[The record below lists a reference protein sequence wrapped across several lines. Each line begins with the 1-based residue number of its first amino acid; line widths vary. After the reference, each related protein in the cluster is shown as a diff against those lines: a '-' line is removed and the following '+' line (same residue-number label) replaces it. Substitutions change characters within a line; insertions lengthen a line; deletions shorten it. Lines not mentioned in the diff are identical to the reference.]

1 MIQPHLGFYRT
12 SGINFSSKVD
22 ALLYSQTQN
31 NSKVSWHF
39 NDRVFDHFDWTI
51 EPNES
56 LDELY
61 DQRSRQLREK
71 YDYIILSFSGGAD
84 TNNILESF
92 YRQGLV
98 IDEVVTNHMT
108 RATSNITVL
117 DPRVKDSWNFGAE
130 HQLQAVPRLQ
140 WIKDNM
146 PQTKITELD
155 VSDSVI
161 NGIIHGYQDAEWVQ
175 RHNDH
180 LSVGQLF
187 RYNYWHFSEL
197 RKRFDSHQR
206 VAIIVGADKP
216 RCSIDEDNNFWLSFV
231 DTVANITTIND
242 FNKDNDNITTELFYW
257 AGESASMICKQAH
270 VIRHWLVANPQYQS
284 AWQGV
289 NFNKM
294 RLIQER
300 IMRPLLYT
308 TWNDSWY
315 QADKST
321 QWWHTEF
328 DTWFHRQDELKQQRQ
343 QWQHGIDYL
352 AKQLPQ
358 WIRLNPQGQP
368 DSFVPFTKRYLV
380 GKIENKILLS

>member
-1 MIQPHLGFYRT
+1 MIQPHLGFYKT
-12 SGINFSSKVD
+12 AGVYFSSKVD
-22 ALLYSQTQN
+22 ALLYSKTQN
-31 NSKVSWHF
+31 NSPVVWHF
-39 NDRVFDHFDWTI
+39 NDLIFDRYDWTV
-51 EPNES
+51 EPTES

-61 DQRSRQLREK
+61 DRRVRQLREK

-92 YRQGLV
+92 YRQGLRL
-98 IDEVVTNHMT
+98 DEVVTNHMT

-117 DPRVKDSWNFGAE
+117 DPHIKNSWNFAAE

-146 PQTKITELD
+146 PQTKITEID

-161 NGIIHGYQDAEWVQ
+161 SGIISGYQDAEWVQ
-175 RHNDH
+175 RRNDH
-180 LSVGQLF
+180 LSIGQLF

-197 RKRFDSHQR
+197 RRQFDQHQR

-216 RCSIDEDNNFWLSFV
+216 RCSIDDDNNFWLSFV

-242 FNKDNDNITTELFYW
+242 FNQDNDNITTELFYW
-257 AGESASMICKQAH
+257 SADSADMICKQAH
-270 VIRHWLVANPQYQS
+270 VIRRWLIANPQFQS

-289 NFNKM
+289 NFTKM
-294 RLIQER
+294 RLVQER
-300 IMRPLLYT
+300 LMRPLLYT

-328 DTWFHRQDELKQQRQ
+328 DTWFHCQDELKQQRQ
-343 QWQHGIDYL
+343 QWQQGIDYL
-352 AKQLPQ
+352 AKELPN
-358 WIRLNPQGQP
+358 WIRFNNYGQP
-368 DSFVPFTKRYLV
+368 DTFVPFTKRYLV
-380 GKIENKILLS
+380 GKITKDIMLL